1 MAKRKA
7 IVSEDE
13 SAAHSEEES
22 EAVLSESDSDEPQ
35 PKSKGKGKGK
45 GKGSQAK
52 KASIKKPK
60 YKKSASE
67 DDGSEE
73 EQPIAKKPK
82 REEKKKA
89 SSSSSAQVL
98 KNSEGEKYVD
108 LGKKKHA
115 TVRTFKGMKLV
126 DIREYYNA
134 GGEDKPGKKGISLTL
149 DQWNTLIAASDTI
162 DQLLQDIKAT

>member
-13 SAAHSEEES
+13 SVAYSEEES
-22 EAVLSESDSDEPQ
+22 EAILSESDSDEPQ
-35 PKSKGKGKGK
+35 PKSKGKGKG
-45 GKGSQAK
+45 SQAK
-52 KASIKKPK
+52 KPSIKKPK
-60 YKKSASE
+60 YKKSVSE
-67 DDGSEE
+67 DEEAEE
-73 EQPIAKKPK
+73 EQPIVKKPK

-89 SSSSSAQVL
+89 SSSSGTATVL
-98 KNSEGEKYVD
+98 KNSEGEKYID

-115 TVRTFKGMKLV
+115 TVRTFKGMKLI